1 MLSREDLR
9 YRHKTAA
16 VSIIHAIML
25 QENRFEAVTQFK
37 MSRTVLG
44 WNLFYVASYFVDG
57 LLIDTGFDRMAQK
70 FFTALRSR
78 AVEQIVN
85 THHHEDH
92 VGANFLF
99 EEKMKLHALA
109 HPRAI
114 PLIAQPPARLKPYRN
129 QTWGVPRAAHASPC
143 GDKIQTPKY
152 KFQVLH
158 LPGHSED
165 HIGLYEPQEGWL
177 FSGDLF
183 LSVKVRVLRIDEDL
197 QASLA
202 SLRKVVGLPMSR
214 LFCGSGRILE
224 NPNEALRLKLNFYEE
239 LQARARELRAQGWP
253 TERIR
258 DRLLGKEDSF
268 HFLSQNEFAKLHLIK
283 GLLETTHDAGTKP
296 S

>member
-1 MLSREDLR
+1 
-9 YRHKTAA
+9 
-16 VSIIHAIML
+16 ML

-37 MSRTVLG
+37 MSRTLLG
-44 WNLFYVASYFVDG
+44 WDLFYVAAYFVDG
-57 LLIDTGFDRMAQK
+57 LLIDTGFARIAQT
-70 FFTALRSR
+70 FFNTLRQR
-78 AVEQIVN
+78 EVEQIVN

-99 EEKMKLHALA
+99 EQKMKLRAFA
-109 HPRAI
+109 HRDAI
-114 PLIAQPPARLKPYRN
+114 PLIAHPPHKLKPYRD
-129 QTWGVPRAAHASPC
+129 QTWGVPQAAHAEPI
-143 GDKIQTPKY
+143 GDELQTPKH
-152 KFQVLH
+152 KFQVLR

-202 SLRKVVGLPMSR
+202 SLRKVISLPMSR
-214 LFCGSGRILE
+214 LFCGSGRVLE

-239 LQARARELRAQGWP
+239 LQTRARELRAQGWP
-253 TERIR
+253 TERIC

-283 GLLETTHDAGTKP
+283 GLLEITHDAGTKP